1 MLKIGNINLPGNL
14 VLSPMAG
21 VTDAP
26 FRMIAKQNGADYTI
40 SEMITSDQALWNS
53 NKTQWRLQDQW
64 YTTPKIIQIAGASLD
79 VVVGAAIKCEQ
90 IGAELIEINM
100 GCPAKKVCNVLAGSA
115 LLKDENLVYNILHNT
130 TKAVSIPVMLKTRL
144 GWDHNQKNI
153 LTIAK
158 IAEDANIQSL
168 TIHGRTRADFY
179 NGDATYDLIAEA
191 KQQLN
196 IPVFANGDIRT
207 PEMAKHVL
215 NYTKADG
222 LYIGR
227 AAFGNPWLFGQI
239 KQYLTTGVYDSFIDF
254 AQTKNTIIEHLSCIY
269 QHYGEVMG
277 VRIARK
283 HVKWYWQTLANKFEN
298 FQNDFSLF
306 SGIETAEQQLEFVL
320 QKFDIS
326 H

>member
-1 MLKIGNINLPGNL
+1 MLKIGNVALPGNL

-40 SEMITSDQALWNS
+40 SEMITSDQSLWNS

-64 YTTPKIIQIAGASLD
+64 ETTPKIIQIAGASPE
-79 VVVGAAIKCEQ
+79 VVTEAAIKCEQ

-115 LLKDENLVYNILHNT
+115 LLQNESLVYNILHNT

-153 LTIAK
+153 LKIAK

-168 TIHGRTRADFY
+168 AIHGRTRSDFY
-179 NGDATYDLIAEA
+179 NGNATYDLIAEV
-191 KQQLN
+191 KQRLN
-196 IPVFANGDIRT
+196 IPVFANGDIST
-207 PEMAKHVL
+207 PEMAKYVFD
-215 NYTKADG
+215 YTKADG

-227 AAFGNPWLFGQI
+227 AAFGNPWLFTQI
-239 KQYLTTGVYDSFIDF
+239 KQYLTTGSYGNSITFKHI
-254 AQTKNTIIEHLSCIY
+254 KNTIIAHLQCIY
-269 QHYGEVMG
+269 QHYGDVMG

-283 HVKWYWQTLANKFEN
+283 HIKWYWQTLANKFQG
-298 FQNDFSLF
+298 FQNDFVLF
-306 SGIETAEQQLEFVL
+306 STIDATEQQMEFVL
-320 QKFDIS
+320 QKLGS
-326 H
+326 TY